1 MQSCFCYWHVVILSN
16 FDRSY
21 ALTPVY
27 EAATRSISE
36 EQPSTPAAKSDHDD
50 ANTKDVALPG
60 VNLIFD
66 GAELHPFD
74 IVACLQA
81 RQPLSLI
88 AEASSTSLAMKWQVN
103 LSMFFRWC
111 SAYHCLLSIDM
122 CGTDSWTGSSEKKY
136 FSKLAGK
143 TFWH

>member
-1 MQSCFCYWHVVILSN
+1 MLLDL
-16 FDRSY
+16 DRSY

-27 EAATRSISE
+27 EAATRSVCE
-36 EQPSTPAAKSDHDD
+36 EQPSTPSAKLDHDD
-50 ANTKDVALPG
+50 GNTKDVALPG

-88 AEASSTSLAMKWQVN
+88 AEASATSLAMK
-103 LSMFFRWC
+103 
-111 SAYHCLLSIDM
+111 
-122 CGTDSWTGSSEKKY
+122 G
-136 FSKLAGK
+136 
-143 TFWH
+143 

>member
-1 MQSCFCYWHVVILSN
+1 MNSSGKILAILILLTR
-16 FDRSY
+16 FDAFGSLYRSY

-27 EAATRSISE
+27 EAATRSVSE
-36 EQPSTPAAKSDHDD
+36 EQPTTPAKPDHED

-88 AEASSTSLAMKWQVN
+88 AEASTTSLAMK
-103 LSMFFRWC
+103 
-111 SAYHCLLSIDM
+111 
-122 CGTDSWTGSSEKKY
+122 
-136 FSKLAGK
+136 
-143 TFWH
+143 

>member
-1 MQSCFCYWHVVILSN
+1 MDLG
-16 FDRSY
+16 RSY

-27 EAATRSISE
+27 EAATRSVSE
-36 EQPSTPAAKSDHDD
+36 EQPSTSPVAKADHED

-60 VNLIFD
+60 VNMIFD

-88 AEASSTSLAMKWQVN
+88 SEASAGSLAMK
-103 LSMFFRWC
+103 
-111 SAYHCLLSIDM
+111 
-122 CGTDSWTGSSEKKY
+122 
-136 FSKLAGK
+136 
-143 TFWH
+143 